1 MDTQVIIVGAGPVGL
16 TLAVDL
22 GLRGVRC
29 ILVEKK
35 GAPEF
40 LPKMERC
47 NARSMEMFRRIG
59 LADELRAAGLTT
71 DSVMDVYIIL
81 TMTRAPLLH
90 LKYPSVD
97 AAREQTRQISDGSAP
112 LEPYQLISQ
121 YTLEPVLKRSAER
134 IPTVT
139 VQYGTELMEFEEDG
153 PSVVATVRSSDGR
166 SKKIRAAYL
175 VGCDGGASRVRKQLG
190 IRLRGEANLAKFRQ
204 GLYRCDELYDR
215 LPLGEGPG
223 RGRHYLVADE
233 WATFLIMQDSKRHWT
248 LHAAVESDEEMKRRF
263 EQTVGAPVCYEMIY
277 CGEWRQNLLLADRYR
292 VGRVF
297 LAGDAVH
304 LLIPAGGLG
313 MNTGVGDAFD
323 LSWKLAATLEGWGGP
338 ELLQSYEIERRQ
350 VGERNIGASRYATL
364 GYHKW
369 RSQWRPEIGDDTA
382 TGQAVRDKLTEVAA
396 VEQRKVNEMIGAELG
411 YRYVDSPIIDN
422 TPGGPEHLFR
432 NYQPTSWPG
441 ARLPHVWLD
450 DGMPIQDQISNA
462 SYTLLRLN
470 DRHDTASFE
479 AAFRARGVPF
489 GVLPI
494 ASERAREIYEKDLIL
509 LRPDMH
515 VVWRGNNPPENLA
528 DLAAL
533 ASGHGSAPRQR

>member
-16 TLAVDL
+16 TLALDL

-29 ILVEKK
+29 ILLEKELE
-35 GAPEF
+35 PQF

-97 AAREQTRQISDGSAP
+97 MARKQIRKINDGSTP

-121 YTLEPVLKRSAER
+121 YTLEPVLKQAAER

-139 VQYGTELMEFEEDG
+139 VRYGTELMEFEEDG

-166 SKKIRAAYL
+166 SRKIRAAYL
-175 VGCDGGASRVRKQLG
+175 VGCDGGSSSVRKQLG
-190 IRLRGEANLAKFRQ
+190 IPLRGEANLAKFRQ
-204 GLYRCDELYDR
+204 GLYRCDELHDR

-248 LHAAVESDEEMKRRF
+248 LHAAVESDAEMNQRF
-263 EQTVGAPVCYEMIY
+263 EKTVGIPVRYEMLY

-292 VGRVF
+292 AGRVF

-304 LLIPAGGLG
+304 LVIPAGGLG

-338 ELLQSYEIERRQ
+338 ELLDSYEIERRQ
-350 VGERNIGASRYATL
+350 VGDRNIGASRYATL
-364 GYHKW
+364 GYRKW
-369 RSQWRPEIGDDTA
+369 RSQWRPEIGDDTV
-382 TGQAVRDKLTEVAA
+382 TGRAVRDNLAKVAD

-422 TPGGPEHLFR
+422 IPGGPEHLFR
-432 NYQPTSWPG
+432 DYRPTSWPG
-441 ARLPHVWLD
+441 ARLPHVWLE
-450 DGMPIQDQISNA
+450 DGTPIQDRIPTTA
-462 SYTLLRLN
+462 YTLLCLN
-470 DRHDTASFE
+470 GQHKTAALE
-479 AAFRARGVPF
+479 ETFRARSVPF
-489 GVLPI
+489 GVLHV
-494 ASERAREIYEKDLIL
+494 ASEAARAIFERDLIL

-515 VVWRGNNPPENLA
+515 VVWRGNNPPGNPAE
-528 DLAAL
+528 L
-533 ASGHGSAPRQR
+533 ASLATGHGRASSQ

>member
-1 MDTQVIIVGAGPVGL
+1 MDTRVIIVGAGPVGL
-16 TLAVDL
+16 TLAIDL

-29 ILVEKK
+29 ILLERKSE
-35 GAPEF
+35 PQF

-59 LADELRAAGLTT
+59 LADELRSAGLTT
-71 DSVMDVYIIL
+71 DSVMDVYVIL

-97 AAREQTRQISDGSAP
+97 MAREQIRKVNDGSMP

-121 YTLEPVLKRSAER
+121 YTLEPVLKRAAER
-134 IPTVT
+134 IPTVD
-139 VQYGTELMEFEEDG
+139 VRYGTELVEFEENG
-153 PSVVATVRSSDGR
+153 PSVVATVRSSDG
-166 SKKIRAAYL
+166 SSGKITAAYL
-175 VGCDGGASRVRKQLG
+175 VGCDGGSSLVRKQLG
-190 IRLRGEANLAKFRQ
+190 IRLRGEANLARFRQ
-204 GLYRCDELYDR
+204 GLYRCDDLYDR

-263 EQTVGAPVCYEMIY
+263 EQTVGVPVRYEMLY

-292 VGRVF
+292 AGRVF

-304 LLIPAGGLG
+304 LVIPAGGLG

-338 ELLQSYEIERRQ
+338 DLLESYEIERRQ

-364 GYHKW
+364 GYRKW

-382 TGQAVRDKLTEVAA
+382 TGQAVRDNLARVAD

-422 TPGGPEHLFR
+422 IPGGPEQRFR
-432 NYQPTSWPG
+432 DYRPTSWPG
-441 ARLPHVWLD
+441 ARLPHVWLE
-450 DGMPIQDQISNA
+450 DGTPIQDRIPNVG
-462 SYTLLRLN
+462 YTLLCMN
-470 DRHDTASFE
+470 GRHET
-479 AAFRARGVPF
+479 AAFEDAFRTRSVPLSLLHVQSEPARA
-489 GVLPI
+489 
-494 ASERAREIYEKDLIL
+494 IYERDLIL
-509 LRPDMH
+509 VRPDMH
-515 VVWRGNNPPENLA
+515 VVWRGNSPPDNA
-528 DLAAL
+528 DDLAAL
-533 ASGHGSAPRQR
+533 ATGHGRVSS

>member
-1 MDTQVIIVGAGPVGL
+1 MDTRVIIVGAGPVGL
-16 TLAVDL
+16 TLAIDL

-29 ILVEKK
+29 ILLERKSE
-35 GAPEF
+35 PQF

-59 LADELRAAGLTT
+59 LADELRSAGLTT
-71 DSVMDVYIIL
+71 DSVMDVYVIL

-97 AAREQTRQISDGSAP
+97 MAREQIRKVNDGSMP

-121 YTLEPVLKRSAER
+121 YTLEPVLKRAAER
-134 IPTVT
+134 IPTVD
-139 VQYGTELMEFEEDG
+139 VRYGTELVEFEENG
-153 PSVVATVRSSDGR
+153 PSVVATVRSSDG
-166 SKKIRAAYL
+166 SSGKITAAYL
-175 VGCDGGASRVRKQLG
+175 VGCDGGSSLVRKQLG
-190 IRLRGEANLAKFRQ
+190 IRLRGEANLARFRQ
-204 GLYRCDELYDR
+204 GLYRCDDLYDR

-263 EQTVGAPVCYEMIY
+263 EQTVGVPVRYEMLY

-292 VGRVF
+292 AGRVF

-304 LLIPAGGLG
+304 LVIPAGGLG

-338 ELLQSYEIERRQ
+338 DLLESYEIERRQ

-364 GYHKW
+364 GYRKW

-382 TGQAVRDKLTEVAA
+382 TGQAVRDNLARVAD

-411 YRYVDSPIIDN
+411 YRYVDSAIIDN
-422 TPGGPEHLFR
+422 IPGGPEQRFR
-432 NYQPTSWPG
+432 DYRPTSWPG
-441 ARLPHVWLD
+441 ARLPHVWLE
-450 DGMPIQDQISNA
+450 DGTPIQDRIPNVG
-462 SYTLLRLN
+462 YTLLCMN
-470 DRHDTASFE
+470 GRHET
-479 AAFRARGVPF
+479 AAFEDAFRTRSVPLSLLHVQSEPARA
-489 GVLPI
+489 
-494 ASERAREIYEKDLIL
+494 IYERDLIL
-509 LRPDMH
+509 VRPDMH
-515 VVWRGNNPPENLA
+515 VVWRGNRPPDNA
-528 DLAAL
+528 DDLAAL
-533 ASGHGSAPRQR
+533 ATGHGRVSS

>member
-1 MDTQVIIVGAGPVGL
+1 MNTQVIIVGAGPVGL

-22 GLRGVRC
+22 GLRGARS
-29 ILVEKK
+29 ILLEKRIE
-35 GAPEF
+35 PEF

-81 TMTRAPLLH
+81 AMTRSPLLH
-90 LKYPSVD
+90 LKYHSVD
-97 AAREQTRQISDGSAP
+97 AARAQIRQINDGSTP

-121 YTLEPVLKRSAER
+121 YTLEPVLKRAAER

-139 VQYGTELMEFEEDG
+139 VRYGTELAEFEEDG

-166 SKKIRAAYL
+166 SEKIRAAYF
-175 VGCDGGASRVRKQLG
+175 VGCDGGSSLVRKQLG

-248 LHAAVESDEEMKRRF
+248 LHAAVESDEEMKQRF
-263 EQTVGAPVCYEMIY
+263 EKTVGIPVRYEMLY

-292 VGRVF
+292 AGRVF

-304 LLIPAGGLG
+304 LVIPAGGLG

-338 ELLQSYEIERRQ
+338 LLLESYEFERRQ
-350 VGERNIGASRYATL
+350 IGERNIGASRYAAL
-364 GYHKW
+364 GYRQW
-369 RSQWRPEIGDDTA
+369 RSRCGPALYEETPA
-382 TGQAVRDKLTEVAA
+382 GQAAREDLVAVA
-396 VEQRKVNEMIGAELG
+396 DVEQRKVNE
-411 YRYVDSPIIDN
+411 R
-422 TPGGPEHLFR
+422 
-432 NYQPTSWPG
+432 
-441 ARLPHVWLD
+441 
-450 DGMPIQDQISNA
+450 
-462 SYTLLRLN
+462 
-470 DRHDTASFE
+470 
-479 AAFRARGVPF
+479 
-489 GVLPI
+489 
-494 ASERAREIYEKDLIL
+494 
-509 LRPDMH
+509 
-515 VVWRGNNPPENLA
+515 
-528 DLAAL
+528 
-533 ASGHGSAPRQR
+533 

>member
-16 TLAVDL
+16 TLAIDL

-29 ILVEKK
+29 ILLERKSE
-35 GAPEF
+35 PQF

-59 LADELRAAGLTT
+59 LADALRSAGLTT
-71 DSVMDVYIIL
+71 DSVMDVYVVL

-97 AAREQTRQISDGSAP
+97 MAREQIRKVNDGSVP

-121 YTLEPVLKRSAER
+121 YTLEPVLKRAAER
-134 IPTVT
+134 IPTVD
-139 VQYGTELMEFEEDG
+139 VRYGTELVEFEENG
-153 PSVVATVRSSDGR
+153 PSVVATVRSSDG
-166 SKKIRAAYL
+166 SSGKITAAYL
-175 VGCDGGASRVRKQLG
+175 VGCDGGSSLVRKQLG
-190 IRLRGEANLAKFRQ
+190 IRLRGEANLARFRQ

-248 LHAAVESDEEMKRRF
+248 LHAAVESDDEMKRRF
-263 EQTVGAPVCYEMIY
+263 EQTVGVPVHYEMLY

-292 VGRVF
+292 AGRVF

-304 LLIPAGGLG
+304 LVIPAGGLG

-338 ELLQSYEIERRQ
+338 HLLESYEIERRQ

-364 GYHKW
+364 GYRKW

-382 TGQAVRDKLTEVAA
+382 TGRAVRDNLARVAD

-422 TPGGPEHLFR
+422 IPGGPEQLFR
-432 NYQPTSWPG
+432 DYRPTSWPG
-441 ARLPHVWLD
+441 ARLPHVWLE
-450 DGMPIQDQISNA
+450 DGTPIQDRIPNVG
-462 SYTLLRLN
+462 YTLLCMN
-470 DRHDTASFE
+470 GRHET
-479 AAFRARGVPF
+479 AAFEDAFRTRSVPLSLLHVQSEPARA
-489 GVLPI
+489 
-494 ASERAREIYEKDLIL
+494 IYERDLIL
-509 LRPDMH
+509 VRPDMH
-515 VVWRGNNPPENLA
+515 VVWRGNRPPDNA
-528 DLAAL
+528 DDLAAL
-533 ASGHGSAPRQR
+533 ATGHGRVSS